1 MRLMGGVAGGDATD
15 GELLAAH
22 IAGDRTAFAVLVRR
36 HQDHLWLTARRA
48 SYSAEDAADALQ
60 DALLSAHRTAHSFR
74 ADAAVRSWLHRIV
87 VNACLDRIR
96 RNRVRPTVPL
106 DDDVREP
113 RDPSDH
119 YADLDLSMVVERA
132 LFTLPP
138 DQRAAIVAVDMEGYS
153 VADAAAALGVPPG
166 TIKSRCAR
174 GRQKLAEVLRTVR
187 TDDGTGQD
195 PRAAAVSDVGTFSPA
210 RRGSTRPSAG
220 TEPGGGASKRA

>member
-1 MRLMGGVAGGDATD
+1 MNP
-15 GELLAAH
+15 
-22 IAGDRTAFAVLVRR
+22 
-36 HQDHLWLTARRA
+36 RA
-48 SYSAEDAADALQ
+48 SPSL
-60 DALLSAHRTAHSFR
+60 RKRF
-74 ADAAVRSWLHRIV
+74 V

-195 PRAAAVSDVGTFSPA
+195 PRATAVSDVGTFSPA